1 MPPLRSPFAFPWSH
15 RDTQHI
21 PLENLCVYALLFLLG
36 ALWAHVR
43 CSGRHARKE
52 HAA

>member
-1 MPPLRSPFAFPWSH
+1 MPPLRSTLTFHGAVVIPNTS
-15 RDTQHI
+15 

-43 CSGRHARKE
+43 CSGRNARKE